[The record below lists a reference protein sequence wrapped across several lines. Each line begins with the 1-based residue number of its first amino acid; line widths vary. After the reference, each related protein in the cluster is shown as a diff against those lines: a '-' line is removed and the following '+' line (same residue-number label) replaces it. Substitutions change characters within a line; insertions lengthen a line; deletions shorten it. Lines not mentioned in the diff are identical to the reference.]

1 MQRKAYPLPL
11 VQRYLDF
18 KISTSKI
25 HKAEELLYIDFNLFN
40 SFNLYVL
47 PTL

>member
-1 MQRKAYPLPL
+1 MQRNAYPLPL

-25 HKAEELLYIDFNLFN
+25 HKAEELLYIDFLIH
-40 SFNLYVL
+40 LTYIYCL
-47 PTL
+47 HYRP